1 MTCGKHYI
9 FSIFFSSKLFWKYIG
24 KAYDLNDSVIKTVYS
39 QPLAQCMGIIIAMLD
54 LYSDPDPY
62 DPLSDPL
69 DPYSDPDA
77 GGENCH

>member
-1 MTCGKHYI
+1 
-9 FSIFFSSKLFWKYIG
+9 
-24 KAYDLNDSVIKTVYS
+24 
-39 QPLAQCMGIIIAMLD
+39 MGIIIAMLD

>member
-1 MTCGKHYI
+1 
-9 FSIFFSSKLFWKYIG
+9 
-24 KAYDLNDSVIKTVYS
+24 
-39 QPLAQCMGIIIAMLD
+39 MGIIIAMLD

-62 DPLSDPL
+62 DPQSDPLDPL